1 LLKPLHPCSVPNL
14 AQTVFDQKPFWLATP
29 AFLVNFSQPR

>member
-1 LLKPLHPCSVPNL
+1 LLKLLHPCSVPIL
-14 AQTVFDQKPFWLATP
+14 VQTVFDQKLFWLATP